1 MVVSISSKFGE
12 LSTCLVW
19 NSCTLLSAFNS
30 STFPHACLVLN
41 PDQTAAAVVPGRE
54 EEEDDAEYNVYADL
68 HSDED
73 YEELRNDRAVHISR
87 KSSCCGG
94 S

>member
-1 MVVSISSKFGE
+1 MHIIDQPA
-12 LSTCLVW
+12 STV
-19 NSCTLLSAFNS
+19 
-30 STFPHACLVLN
+30 
-41 PDQTAAAVVPGRE
+41 QTNE
-54 EEEDDAEYNVYADL
+54 EEEDDAEYNVLADL

-87 KSSCCGG
+87 KADILQPVCIATVFMFCRKG